1 MSGNHPVRRVP
12 PGRHPNWCR
21 CPGCRSD
28 IARHE
33 SGLLKSGLIA
43 VAAAAVI
50 AGLLWTVTA
59 PLRIWHK
66 AGPGG
71 QMHPVAA
78 TWTAYGISG
87 GVILLALMFFSVRS
101 ANRRKPVKQPVTV
114 SQLRPPPSSVSVPA
128 PPLCMHFGAVKV
140 PDLYGNVLHCW
151 CPGCEAE
158 LPPNWRL
165 LCCGTEPE
173 TPHAYNCPQG
183 RKETA
188 R

>member
-1 MSGNHPVRRVP
+1 M
-12 PGRHPNWCR
+12 
-21 CPGCRSD
+21 
-28 IARHE
+28 IA
-33 SGLLKSGLIA
+33 IA
-43 VAAAAVI
+43 AVAVI
-50 AGLLWTVTA
+50 AGIVALA
-59 PLRIWHK
+59 RIPLVIWHK
-66 AGPGG
+66 TGTDG
-71 QMHPVAA
+71 QPHPVTATYVAYLISAA
-78 TWTAYGISG
+78 LVVAPM
-87 GVILLALMFFSVRS
+87 VFFSVRS